1 LPKYFFFHS
10 KPQSFNWTTCYTS
23 TTQEFILISDGRGQ
37 RSPFVVLVQGPGK
50 RNLPRSEE
58 ENGRGCRFHKG
69 VFWGAFLLLD
79 AAI

>member
-1 LPKYFFFHS
+1 MI
-10 KPQSFNWTTCYTS
+10 TCYRS

-37 RSPFVVLVQGPGK
+37 RSPSVVLVQGPGK

-69 VFWGAFLLLD
+69 VFLGGLYIACLSLLF
-79 AAI
+79 AI